1 MSQVVYAEPSDEM
14 GSLVQKLEAVTET
27 DIVLLVPKH
36 TAFLEDSLHWN
47 LLQRHVRS
55 LGKLVVVV
63 SRDREAR
70 HSAHR
75 AGFAVY
81 RSLRRLKFKPS
92 HSETINLRPLLKKG
106 RHSGLPVALGIIGLG
121 VVLFLAISAYLAFP
135 TGSVV
140 LKAASQDV
148 IAAFSVTAR
157 LQASGVDLATGQIP
171 ARIVQASLDGVD
183 TIDTTGRK
191 SNPAKAKGEVTL
203 LNRTPS
209 PMVVPPS
216 TVLASGQGT
225 LFLTQE
231 QVVLPSSGGTART
244 SIVASDPGPG
254 GNVPSM
260 GIDRAVFPPFASA
273 LAIWNALPTSGGL
286 NEEVGVVSAQ
296 DQSNLRSRL
305 GGRLTKE
312 AQDRLQAAKTISD
325 SIYPATVTVSPLKE
339 QFDQEL
345 GATASSLT
353 LHMSGAVTGLAF
365 SGEDVNLM
373 ARKALE
379 AQMQQGF
386 RLLPETLQVTPQEA
400 YDWGK
405 DWVAFHVQSKAK
417 ASAVVDGDQ
426 VVADLRGLSPKDAMA
441 HLDRQFPQKDQ
452 VSLSVKP
459 LALDWIP
466 VYFWKVEVH
475 Y

>member
-1 MSQVVYAEPSDEM
+1 MSQVVYAEPGDEL
-14 GSLVQKLEAVTET
+14 GSLVQKLEAVAET

-36 TAFLEDSLHWN
+36 TSFLEDSLHWN
-47 LLQRHVRS
+47 LLQRHLRS
-55 LGKLVVVV
+55 MGKLVVVV

-92 HSETINLRPLLKKG
+92 HPETINLRPLLKKG
-106 RHSGLPVALGIIGLG
+106 RRSGLLVALGFIGLG
-121 VVLFLAISAYLAFP
+121 ALLFLAVSAYLAFP
-135 TGSVV
+135 TGSV
-140 LKAASQDV
+140 LLRPAAQDV
-148 IAAFSVTAR
+148 TATLSVTAR
-157 LQASGVDLATGQIP
+157 LQARGVDLVTGQIP
-171 ARIVQASLDGVD
+171 AHLVQASLDGVD

-191 SNPAKAKGEVTL
+191 SNPAKARGEVTF
-203 LNRTPS
+203 LNRAPS
-209 PMVVPPS
+209 TVLVPPS
-216 TVLASGQGT
+216 TVLASGQGAQ
-225 LFLTQE
+225 FLTQE
-231 QVVLPSSGGTART
+231 QVVLSPSGGTART
-244 SIVASDPGPG
+244 SIIASDPGPG

-260 GIDRAVFPPFASA
+260 GIDRAIAQPYASA
-273 LAIWNALPTSGGL
+273 LAVWNELPTSGGL
-286 NEEVGVVSAQ
+286 NEEVAVVSAQ

-305 GGRLTKE
+305 GGRLTKD
-312 AQDRLQAAKTISD
+312 AQDRLQAAKTSSD
-325 SIYPATVTVSPLKE
+325 SIYPATVTVSPLEE
-339 QFDQEL
+339 QFDKAL

-353 LHMSGAVTGLAF
+353 LHMKGAVTGLAF

-386 RLLPETLQVTPQEA
+386 RLLPETLRVAPQEA
-400 YDWGK
+400 YDWGQ
-405 DWVAFHVQSKAK
+405 DWVAFHVLSRAK
-417 ASAVVDGDQ
+417 ASSVVDSDR
-426 VVADLRGLSPKDAMA
+426 VVADLRGLSPKDAQA
-441 HLDRQFPQKDQ
+441 YLEKQFPQKDQ
-452 VSLSVKP
+452 VSISVKP